1 MDCHSPTASRY
12 RDGRLLVCHLGQD
25 AIRTTNRAIDE
36 APRLAKARNP
46 SAAAFSQVSGM
57 VTVQDKET
65 RSLHLIHLHN
75 HDHRSPRAL
84 AVGNVVKFSEPA
96 YAAFCTETLQLA
108 TPAFYRDQEDLIP
121 GIGDRNDGA
130 LTKDATNWADK
141 VIAGGAVTQ
150 AELTF
155 VSSHEPWIFC
165 AARYRNDREFGRLSD
180 HFASEYGYTA
190 STGIADANAFAT
202 WLGIEFA
209 LGLDKT
215 ADVHLSGLDEMLYA
229 ATHYSMS
236 VEEGS
241 NTIETVVHVYHGP
254 VHYTDRSGRVD
265 TQEHWFD
272 SGAGPRAWFTK
283 RRSFEPQNEYRF
295 AVSTLCNPVDPKHY
309 IAVSPEL
316 RGHLSPL

>member
-36 APRLAKARNP
+36 ASRLAKGRNP

-75 HDHRSPRAL
+75 HDPRSPRAP

-96 YAAFCTETLQLA
+96 YAAFCTETLQLP

-155 VSSHEPWIFC
+155 VSSHEPWILC
-165 AARYRNDREFGRLSD
+165 AAHYRNDREFGRLSD
-180 HFASEYGYTA
+180 HFASKYGYTA
-190 STGIADANAFAT
+190 ATGIADADAFAT

-209 LGLDKT
+209 LSLDKT
-215 ADVHLSGLDEMLYA
+215 ADVQLSGLDEMLYA
-229 ATHYSMS
+229 ATHYSTS

-254 VHYTDRSGRVD
+254 VHYRDL
-265 TQEHWFD
+265 
-272 SGAGPRAWFTK
+272 SGA
-283 RRSFEPQNEYRF
+283 
-295 AVSTLCNPVDPKHY
+295 
-309 IAVSPEL
+309 
-316 RGHLSPL
+316 

>member
-1 MDCHSPTASRY
+1 MDCHSSTASWY
-12 RDGRLLVCHLGQD
+12 LDGRLLVCHLGQD

-36 APRLAKARNP
+36 SSRLAKDRNP
-46 SAAAFSQVSGM
+46 SPAAFSPVSSM

-65 RSLHLIHLHN
+65 RSLHLILMHN
-75 HDHRSPRAL
+75 HDHRSPRAP

-96 YAAFCTETLQLA
+96 YAAFCTEMLQLA
-108 TPAFYRDQEDLIP
+108 TRAFYRDQEDLKH
-121 GIGDRNDGA
+121 GIGDRKDGA
-130 LTKDATNWADK
+130 LTKDATSWADR
-141 VIAGGAVTQ
+141 VIPGGSVTQ

-155 VSSHEPWIFC
+155 VSSDEPWIFC
-165 AARYRNDREFGRLSD
+165 AAHYSNDREFGRLSD

-190 STGIADANAFAT
+190 ATGIADAEAFAT
-202 WLGIEFA
+202 WLGIDFA

-215 ADVHLSGLDEMLYA
+215 AHVQLSGLDETLYA
-229 ATHYSMS
+229 ATHYSTS

-254 VHYTDRSGRVD
+254 VHYADRSGRVD

-272 SGAGPRAWFTK
+272 PGAAPRAWFTK

-295 AVSTLCNPVDPKHY
+295 AVSTLGNPVDPKHY
-309 IAVSPEL
+309 VAVSPEL
-316 RGHLSPL
+316 RGLLSPL